1 MAHFI
6 TSIKHLHLWALLIV
20 SVTITILMAIHFG
33 ELKPYAQ
40 FEILDAI
47 GEGGLAAM
55 SLVWLVATLLSRPQG
70 RVTTAL
76 SFGLTLML
84 ISLLLDCLDEFFSF
98 NHIHPTLSSLEA
110 FPALLGMIVMS
121 IAMYWWYQEQ
131 TFLNLT
137 LLRKERHFREHT
149 FTDYVTGLY
158 SARYMEK
165 QIDAEVSQ
173 LIDDG
178 TRFCVAIL
186 DLKAYSQFCFEHGIT
201 KGELLLRD
209 TGQLITLN
217 IRGCDLTCRYAGDK
231 FIVLYPAT
239 KLSTAIDV
247 TNRVCTA
254 AKVHHQYDKN
264 LVTLN
269 PSTLHYACIEVSL
282 AMQSEQIFEQL
293 MAQLA
298 HNKQAC

>member
-1 MAHFI
+1 MARFI

-20 SVTITILMAIHFG
+20 SVAITILMAIHFG
-33 ELKPYAQ
+33 ELKPYTQ

-55 SLVWLVATLLSRPQG
+55 SLVWLVATLLSRPRG

-173 LIDDG
+173 LIDKG

-186 DLKAYSQFCFEHGIT
+186 DLKAYGRFCFEQGIT
-201 KGELLLRD
+201 RGELLLRD

-217 IRGCDLTCRYAGDK
+217 IRGCDLACRYAGDK

-239 KLSTAIDV
+239 GLSTAIDI
-247 TNRVCTA
+247 TNRVCSA
-254 AKVHHQYDKN
+254 AKVHHQYDKD

-269 PSTLHYACIEVSL
+269 PRTLHYACIEVSL

>member
-1 MAHFI
+1 MAHCI
-6 TSIKHLHLWALLIV
+6 KPIKHLQLWVMLV
-20 SVTITILMAIHFG
+20 FSVTLTLLFAIQFG
-33 ELKPYAQ
+33 ELKPYVQ
-40 FEILDAI
+40 LEVLDAI

-55 SLVWLVATLLSRPQG
+55 SLAWLVATLLSRPRG

-76 SFGLTLML
+76 VSGLTLML

-110 FPALLGMIVMS
+110 FPALVGMIVMS
-121 IAMYWWYQEQ
+121 MAMYWWYQEQ
-131 TFLNLT
+131 TYLNLT
-137 LLRKERHFREHT
+137 LLRKERQFREHT

-158 SARYMEK
+158 SVRYMEK

-173 LIDDG
+173 LIDNG

-186 DLKAYSQFCFEHGIT
+186 DLKAYSRFCFEHGIT

-231 FIVLYPAT
+231 FVVLYPAT
-239 KLSTAIDV
+239 KLSTAIDI
-247 TNRVCTA
+247 TGRVCAA
-254 AKVHHQYDKN
+254 AKMHHQYDKN
-264 LVTLN
+264 LVKLN
-269 PSTLHYACIEVSL
+269 PTTLHFACIEVSL
-282 AMQSEQIFEQL
+282 PMQSEQIFEQL
-293 MAQLA
+293 MVQLT